1 MKRSVH
7 VALAALMLLTLVGG
21 AAVAADEPR
30 TLTWEDLV
38 PPAPP
43 LEDPLIGLNEDQR
56 VEIDML
62 AAIRLRM
69 ARGEIREGD
78 PLYEDNLEL
87 TEKLKA
93 DGLDVEFKLQRYE
106 MVMQEIERRNELVNS
121 TLNGGLVRIPG
132 YALPLETV
140 GTSVKSFLL
149 VPFLGACIHVPPPP
163 VNQMV
168 LVHLKQSYKAKAL
181 YEPVWVTGI
190 LKTERTRSTLN
201 YVDGSGALD
210 TGYTLAG
217 TKVESYKE

>member
-1 MKRSVH
+1 MPALLWSV
-7 VALAALMLLTLVGG
+7 VPVS
-21 AAVAADEPR
+21 AADEPR
-30 TLTWEDLV
+30 TLDWDDLI
-38 PPAPP
+38 PPAAP
-43 LEDPLIGLNEDQR
+43 LEDPLIGLNPDQR
-56 VEIDML
+56 VEVDML

-87 TEKLKA
+87 TEKLKK

-106 MVMQEIERRNELVNS
+106 KVMQEIERRNELVVP
-121 TLNGGLVRIPG
+121 TLDGALVRIPG

-168 LVHLKQSYKAKAL
+168 LVHLQQSYKANAL

-190 LKTERTRSTLN
+190 LKAERTRSTLS
-201 YVDGSGALD
+201 YVDGSGSLD